1 MKISGQLLKKII
13 KEEVQKFLEQEEEMS
28 KDVEKVSQSISKATG
43 FEQTIKSINT
53 QEELEELLQFVISE
67 LDPMKINSQKAKKA
81 LRTIFNK
88 L

>member
-1 MKISGQLLKKII
+1 MKISGQLLTKII
-13 KEEVQKFLEQEEEMS
+13 KEEVQKFLEQEEVS
-28 KDVEKVSQSISKATG
+28 KDVEKVSQSISKASG
-43 FEQTIKSINT
+43 FEQRIKSINT
-53 QEELEELLQFVISE
+53 QEELEELLQFVLSE

>member
-1 MKISGQLLKKII
+1 MKISGQLLTKII
-13 KEEVQKFLEQEEEMS
+13 KEEVQKFLEQEEMS
-28 KDVEKVSQSISKATG
+28 GDVEKVSQSISNASG
-43 FEQTIKSINT
+43 FEQRIKSINT
-53 QEELEELLQFVISE
+53 QEELEELLQFVLSE